1 MEIKIKC
8 VDNGYVFDYDDIN
21 GYGDKVNKTEV
32 QTFSD
37 DTEKF
42 VGHLIFRAI
51 NRFSI
56 EGQNC
61 VTIKIN

>member
-1 MEIKIKC
+1 MEIKINC

-21 GYGDKVNKTEV
+21 GRGDKVNKTEV
-32 QTFSD
+32 QTFND
-37 DTEKF
+37 DKEKF

-51 NRFSI
+51 NRLGI

-61 VTIKIN
+61 ATIKIN